1 MQGVEKI
8 EPLRTPGI
16 TEPRKGF
23 SLRGP
28 GFKGEKYITPL
39 ITLGIALGI
48 WHLVA
53 ASGIY
58 TQEQL
63 PGPWQVAKGA
73 VELWDRGILF
83 EHIGVSLYRFGVAY
97 SLAVSS
103 AIVLGLILG
112 WYTRVLTAVDPFI
125 QILRPIS
132 PIAWFPLAVL
142 WFGIGNLPAIFIIFL
157 SAFFPALLATIS
169 AVRNVD
175 PVYIKVA
182 RNFKTSEKDI
192 LLKIVVPAAFP
203 YITVG
208 LHIALGTAWIHLVA
222 GEMLGA
228 QSGLGYLIVD
238 SRNFLRTDWI
248 ILGMILIGLLGLV
261 LNRLMRLAEKLVN
274 KNWGFVP
281 NTHE

>member
-1 MQGVEKI
+1 MG
-8 EPLRTPGI
+8 
-16 TEPRKGF
+16 KGF

-39 ITLGIALGI
+39 IILGILTGI
-48 WHLVA
+48 WQLVA
-53 ASGIY
+53 TSGIY
-58 TQEQL
+58 TVEQL
-63 PGPWQVAKGA
+63 PGPLLVVKGA
-73 VELWDRGILF
+73 VELWERGILL
-83 EHIGVSLYRFGVAY
+83 EHIGVSLLRFGVAY
-97 SLAVSS
+97 ILAVTLGV
-103 AIVLGLILG
+103 VLGLIMG
-112 WYTRVLTAVDPFI
+112 WYTRILTAVDPFI

-157 SAFFPALLATIS
+157 SAFFPALLATVN

-182 RNFKTSEKDI
+182 RNFRTGERDI

-203 YITVG
+203 YIMVG

-248 ILGMILIGLLGLV
+248 MLGMILIGLLGLL
-261 LNRLMRLAEKLVN
+261 LNQLMRLAEKWVS

-281 NTHE
+281 NTHD